1 MTQCNHEA
9 FSFSNCRKRQ
19 VKGNFF
25 GEPIS
30 SNGGSLLVREVDR
43 RMGLTMAVARAL
55 GDQRQR
61 GKVRHDV
68 ETMVRQRVHAI
79 ALGYEDLNDHD
90 ALRDDLVVQTAC
102 ERDGVLA
109 SSSTLCRF
117 EQRAER
123 QWAIAIHQQLVEQFI
138 ASFAHRPREL
148 VLDFDATDDPVH
160 GHQPGRFFHGYY
172 DRYCY
177 LPLYVFCGQQL
188 LVAYLRPSNIDAS
201 KHAWAILSLLVKR
214 FRQAWPGV
222 DVVVRGDSA
231 FCRHR
236 MLDWCERNG
245 VRYIVGLARNAVL
258 EREVQVACEVARDG
272 FEATGR
278 KCRLFTEFA
287 YAARTWRRARR
298 VIARVEHGPK
308 GRNPRFIVTNL
319 DGEANELYE
328 RVYCARGDM
337 ENPWTYCPPSYD
349 LPTVGRFR
357 KSGMRCWDWYAR
369 ALARQARMASQVAG
383 SARINQRRRLPS
395 AGGGSLRASSR
406 CFRIQPC
413 SVDPATPVAA
423 ARSSISH
430 SSRSWPAG
438 DGRRSRGGGLVAI
451 PVRRI
456 MAVTDASVKT
466 SCRAGFQSVAF
477 RSSAIV
483 RLLRPAARQLA
494 HTTPRNSSAARAT
507 GPADGS
513 RPGCT
518 HRRTNAPRP
527 RPVRCRRSP

>member
-25 GEPIS
+25 GKPIS

-55 GDQRQR
+55 GDRRQR

-68 ETMVRQRVHAI
+68 ATMVRQRVHAI

-102 ERDGVLA
+102 ERDGSLA

-123 QWAIAIHQQLVEQFI
+123 QWAIAIHRELLEQFI

-201 KHAWAILSLLVKR
+201 KHAWSILSLLVKR
-214 FRQAWPGV
+214 LRKAWPGV
-222 DVVVRGDSA
+222 RIVFRGDSG

-245 VRYIVGLARNAVL
+245 VHYIVGLARNTVL

-272 FEATGR
+272 FEKTGA
-278 KCRLFTEFA
+278 KNRLFHDFH
-287 YAARTWRRARR
+287 YAARSWRRTRR
-298 VIARVEHGPK
+298 VIARIEHGPK

-328 RVYCARGDM
+328 LY
-337 ENPWTYCPPSYD
+337 EFSH
-349 LPTVGRFR
+349 
-357 KSGMRCWDWYAR
+357 RC
-369 ALARQARMASQVAG
+369 
-383 SARINQRRRLPS
+383 
-395 AGGGSLRASSR
+395 
-406 CFRIQPC
+406 
-413 SVDPATPVAA
+413 
-423 ARSSISH
+423 
-430 SSRSWPAG
+430 
-438 DGRRSRGGGLVAI
+438 
-451 PVRRI
+451 PVR
-456 MAVTDASVKT
+456 
-466 SCRAGFQSVAF
+466 
-477 RSSAIV
+477 
-483 RLLRPAARQLA
+483 
-494 HTTPRNSSAARAT
+494 
-507 GPADGS
+507 
-513 RPGCT
+513 
-518 HRRTNAPRP
+518 
-527 RPVRCRRSP
+527 